1 MESFLAFVFL
11 CIFVN
16 GVHAQESGGRMRRVK
31 SRSIVKK
38 QAPPVVVS
46 TLVSFFEYVKK
57 SVPDI
62 VSDLKSQTR
71 WLSKSLRKDMMEAY
85 ARETAKMRKNPGDKP
100 EYPDNASFTGV
111 WNQPTY
117 YSIISAR
124 QYDYRNTTN
133 PNSLKAI
140 IDVLYEWGQEN
151 SLDNQYPGTR
161 NLRSYIFIFE
171 DGLWKLD
178 DIYGFEDE
186 FTSAESLRGYFT
198 KSNLDQT
205 P

>member
-1 MESFLAFVFL
+1 
-11 CIFVN
+11 
-16 GVHAQESGGRMRRVK
+16 
-31 SRSIVKK
+31 
-38 QAPPVVVS
+38 
-46 TLVSFFEYVKK
+46 
-57 SVPDI
+57 
-62 VSDLKSQTR
+62 
-71 WLSKSLRKDMMEAY
+71 
-85 ARETAKMRKNPGDKP
+85 MRKNPGDKP